1 MNSDAIRQI
10 QGKETMVTSFLT
22 TRQLQEILQV
32 DRTTIYRMAESGRIP
47 GMKVGN
53 QWRFPR
59 TQIEA
64 WLKTQSPAATVDVA
78 VPAGNGK
85 TAQGMGD
92 LLPMECV
99 QLIQDTFADTLGV
112 MILITDLDGNPI
124 TEPSN
129 PCGLFVAMEKSPNAH
144 KRCLQLWADLARA
157 PSLQPTFTRS
167 HLGLMC
173 ARGLIRVGAEL
184 KGMLVVGGIAPA
196 DWPPREAEL
205 QRIAQD
211 LDVDPDLIRREA
223 NEVFVV
229 EPNEQKR
236 ILGTVQRIADIMA
249 HIATERSAL
258 YARLQNVAALPQ
270 L

>member
-1 MNSDAIRQI
+1 M
-10 QGKETMVTSFLT
+10 TSFLT

-32 DRTTIYRMAESGRIP
+32 DRTTIYRMADSGRIP

-59 TQIEA
+59 TQIEI
-64 WLKTQSPAATVDVA
+64 WLKAQN
-78 VPAGNGK
+78 PAGTVEMTGIAQAQATNG
-85 TAQGMGD
+85 TAKATLAD
-92 LLPMECV
+92 VLPADCV

-112 MILITDLDGNPI
+112 MILVTDLDGNPI

-129 PCGLFVAMEKSPNAH
+129 PCGLFTAMETSAHAH
-144 KRCLQLWADLARA
+144 KRCLQLWADLARV

-173 ARGLIRVGAEL
+173 ARGLIRVGLEL

-196 DWPPREAEL
+196 DWPPSEAEL

-211 LDVDPDLIRREA
+211 LDIDPDLIRHQLA
-223 NEVFVV
+223 EVFVV
-229 EPNEQKR
+229 EPDEQKR

-249 HIATERSAL
+249 HIASERNAL
-258 YARLQNVAALPQ
+258 FAQLHSMASLPH
-270 L
+270 

>member
-1 MNSDAIRQI
+1 M
-10 QGKETMVTSFLT
+10 TSFLT

-32 DRTTIYRMAESGRIP
+32 DRTTIYRMADSGRLP

-59 TQIEA
+59 TQIET
-64 WLKTQSPAATVDVA
+64 WLKTQSPAGTVEMTGIAQAQSSNSNAKATLADVL
-78 VPAGNGK
+78 PA
-85 TAQGMGD
+85 A
-92 LLPMECV
+92 CV

-124 TEPSN
+124 TQPSN
-129 PCGLFVAMEKSPNAH
+129 PCGLFTAMETSAQAH
-144 KRCLQLWADLARA
+144 KRCLQMWADLARV
-157 PSLQPTFTRS
+157 PSLQPVFTRS

-173 ARGLIRVGAEL
+173 ARGLIRVGLEL

-196 DWPPREAEL
+196 DWPPSEAEL

-211 LDVDPDLIRREA
+211 LDIDPDLIGRQLD
-223 NEVFVV
+223 EVFVV
-229 EPNEQKR
+229 EADEQKR

-258 YARLQNVAALPQ
+258 FAQLHNMAHLPQ
-270 L
+270 